1 MRVFACPSLL
11 VAVLAACG
19 CSSHS
24 TAPQPAY
31 SAPMPLVSTISFDT
45 ANQTV
50 LLVSLE
56 DGTVIKQMIDVAA
69 DICFKQAS
77 STATTCLTEG
87 APIIDST
94 TDTLIGIE
102 MIENQIDLVGK

>member
-11 VAVLAACG
+11 VAVLATCG
-19 CSSHS
+19 CSSYS
-24 TAPQPAY
+24 TTPPPA
-31 SAPMPLVSTISFDT
+31 STSSMPLASQVSYGT
-45 ANQTV
+45 ADQTV

-77 STATTCLTEG
+77 NTATTCLTEG
-87 APIIDST
+87 APLIDSM
-94 TDTLIGIE
+94 TDTIIGIE